1 MSSRSPVATFFAKE
15 SAEIM
20 TKDSTSTGSPATD
33 TLAAIDPVRL
43 EVIRNAL
50 LAGAEEMNISIWR
63 TARSTVVRETL
74 DYSTALFDGKGN
86 AIAQSTRIP
95 VHLNS
100 MSTCLEDVVA
110 NHIPLSQWRE
120 GDVIMTND
128 PYCGGQHLPDF
139 VLFQP
144 VFENNSSSP
153 ESRSTDG
160 HGNSDD
166 QGNTDDSDPSDQQT
180 ESKRCV
186 AIAAA
191 IVHHID
197 VSGGA
202 AGSYFAGAREI
213 FHEGLRIPPIKI
225 VEAGKTNNA
234 IIDII
239 RQNSREPVKIAG
251 DFQAQLASLTVGAR
265 AIERLIARYDA
276 NTVTLAMDH
285 ILLQSELAMR
295 ETIKKIPDG
304 VYTFRDFVD
313 DDGQSAKDLAIV
325 ASVTI
330 SGDHCTADLSESAD
344 QAPGPVNCTLNMARS
359 GVYCALLSVAEG
371 RAMANSGAYRP
382 ITVLS
387 REGSIVN
394 CSSPAP
400 VANRMATGHR
410 VVTTI
415 LGALADAIPHKIPA
429 AYYGVSYVAALSS
442 PDRFL
447 PNERRVYFEIEVGG
461 WGGSPSADGA
471 DGFSAGFH
479 NLANSPIEMCE
490 SIFPIVFTEYGFIP
504 GSGGDGQ
511 YRGGLGLA
519 REWQLDEE
527 WGVLSGNFERFT
539 HAPYGLHG
547 GEPGSKGRFV
557 HIHDGQITEL
567 PSKVS
572 GLELK
577 RGDRV
582 RLETSGGGGWGNPS
596 ERSIQARTKDE
607 LGGY

>member
-1 MSSRSPVATFFAKE
+1 MIS
-15 SAEIM
+15 
-20 TKDSTSTGSPATD
+20 DSIFTDSPAE
-33 TLAAIDPVRL
+33 TLVPIDPVRL

-86 AIAQSTRIP
+86 SIAQSTRIP

-110 NHIPLSQWRE
+110 NHIPLSEWQE

-144 VFENNSSSP
+144 VFEPVPSN
-153 ESRSTDG
+153 ESENKD
-160 HGNSDD
+160 H
-166 QGNTDDSDPSDQQT
+166 
-180 ESKRCV
+180 SKDTVGKKCV

-213 FHEGLRIPPIKI
+213 FHEGLRIPPIKV
-225 VEAGKTNNA
+225 VEAGQKNA
-234 IIDII
+234 AVIDII
-239 RQNSREPVKIAG
+239 RQNSREPVKITG
-251 DFQAQLASLTVGAR
+251 DFQAQLASLNVGAR

-276 NTVTLAMDH
+276 GTVTLAMEH

-295 ETIKKIPDG
+295 ETIREIPDG
-304 VYTFRDFVD
+304 VYQFSDFVD

-325 ASVTI
+325 ANVTI
-330 SGDHCTADLSESAD
+330 EGEHCTADLSESAD

-387 REGSIVN
+387 RKGSIVN
-394 CSSPAP
+394 CSPPAP

-410 VVTTI
+410 VVTTM
-415 LGALADAIPHKIPA
+415 LGALAHAIPHKIPA

-442 PDRFL
+442 PDRIL

-461 WGGSPSADGA
+461 WGGSPSSDGA

-479 NLANSPIEMCE
+479 NLANSPVEMCE
-490 SIFPIVFTEYGFIP
+490 SIFPIVFTEYAFIP

-519 REWQLDEE
+519 REWLLDEE

-547 GEPGSKGRFV
+547 GKPGSKGRFL
-557 HIHDGQITEL
+557 HMHDGQTTEL
-567 PSKVS
+567 PSKIS

-577 RGDRV
+577 RGDRI
-582 RLETSGGGGWGNPS
+582 RLETSGGGGWGDPAKRS
-596 ERSIQARTKDE
+596 EHSRANDE
-607 LGGY
+607 LGGYT